1 MTENKSTTER
11 NELDKLIASFTL
23 ERFKSLERELM
34 GTNAYQAIQAR
45 KARAYR
51 QIEESIPEELQ
62 PTLSG
67 FADNWGKTVH
77 YQYYYYYR
85 RSFGDAVL
93 LISRIL
99 GIKEDVFIK
108 LIQQRKGADSN
119 PMRESLYS
127 LHGLSS
133 ISEGEDFFTS
143 HSDSNMETDF
153 WQFIKDCMDER
164 LCLIGSEGL
173 NEAEYRDLRNEAGKL
188 ALLLE
193 EALSEDKKGLV
204 NEYDDLTAEEEA
216 VVQDILYPQGFID
229 AVRILYGN
237 CN

>member
-1 MTENKSTTER
+1 MTETKSTKER
-11 NELDKLIASFTL
+11 NELDTLIASFTL
-23 ERFKSLERELM
+23 ERFKSLERELC

-45 KARAYR
+45 KARAYS
-51 QIEESIPEELQ
+51 QIEESIPEGLQ
-62 PTLSG
+62 AALSG
-67 FADNWGKTVH
+67 FADLWAKTAH
-77 YQYYYYYR
+77 YQYHYYYS

-93 LISRIL
+93 FISRIL
-99 GIKEDVFIK
+99 GIKADVFIK
-108 LIQQRKGADSN
+108 LIQQRKCADSN
-119 PMRESLYS
+119 PMTESLYS

>member
-1 MTENKSTTER
+1 MTENKSTKER

-23 ERFKSLERELM
+23 ERFKSLERELR

-62 PTLSG
+62 ATLSG
-67 FADNWGKTVH
+67 FADLWTKQAH
-77 YQYYYYYR
+77 YQYHYYYS

-99 GIKEDVFIK
+99 GIKADDFIK
-108 LIQQRKGADSN
+108 LIQQQEGTDSN
-119 PMRESLYS
+119 PMRESLHS

-153 WQFIKDCMDER
+153 WQFMKDCMDER

-188 ALLLE
+188 ALLLKE
-193 EALSEDKKGLV
+193 TLSKDKKGLV
-204 NEYDDLTAEEEA
+204 NEYDDLMAEEEA
-216 VVQDILYPQGFID
+216 KVQDILYPQGFID